1 VSTRI
6 GGSEFRLDASCAKLA
21 SWTNN
26 NGLLV
31 NRNEF
36 MLKTLVY
43 DEDLTRSPDS
53 NEFRQIGKKTILLSK
68 LGLLGA
74 VGKLEFKLGS
84 VRVAGGPELIPIYVD
99 TESPII

>member
-1 VSTRI
+1 MSTRI

-53 NEFRQIGKKTILLSK
+53 NDRHVSANREEDDTTEQTRIVGGSREIRIHQIG
-68 LGLLGA
+68 
-74 VGKLEFKLGS
+74 
-84 VRVAGGPELIPIYVD
+84 VR
-99 TESPII
+99 

>member
-1 VSTRI
+1 MQ
-6 GGSEFRLDASCAKLA
+6 GCAKLA

-53 NEFRQIGKKTILLSK
+53 NDRHVSANREEDDTTEQTRIVGGSREIRIK
-68 LGLLGA
+68 LGLPEAGA
-74 VGKLEFKLGS
+74 YYSYL
-84 VRVAGGPELIPIYVD
+84 
-99 TESPII
+99 